1 MCCCLLQAYY
11 ILLLLTDGVITDFD
25 DTRQAI
31 VHASGLP
38 MSIIIIG
45 VGDADFTE
53 MQMLDGDDGVLKA
66 PNGTPVQ
73 RDIVQF
79 VPFRDFRRV
88 SDPAVS
94 GVVFLSLP
102 FFPTQLKILLLF

>member
-1 MCCCLLQAYY
+1 
-11 ILLLLTDGVITDFD
+11 
-25 DTRQAI
+25 
-31 VHASGLP
+31 

-66 PNGTPVQ
+66 PNGQPVH

-79 VPFRDFRRV
+79 VPFRDYKRV

-94 GVVFLSLP
+94 VFC
-102 FFPTQLKILLLF
+102 FNFNIICI

>member
-1 MCCCLLQAYY
+1 
-11 ILLLLTDGVITDFD
+11 
-25 DTRQAI
+25 
-31 VHASGLP
+31 

-102 FFPTQLKILLLF
+102 YFPTQLKSLLLF

>member
-1 MCCCLLQAYY
+1 
-11 ILLLLTDGVITDFD
+11 
-25 DTRQAI
+25 
-31 VHASGLP
+31 

-66 PNGTPVQ
+66 PNGQPVH

-79 VPFRDFRRV
+79 VPFRDYKRV

-94 GVVFLSLP
+94 VFY
-102 FFPTQLKILLLF
+102 FNFNIICILHQKVASVSVLTFEDQFQIQTREV